1 MVITPHGAGSEA
13 WPALPL
19 AAWQDTYA
27 TLHRWTQ
34 VVGKIRLALSPPV
47 NHWWHT
53 ALYVTARGL
62 TTSPIPHGDR
72 TFEIEFDFVD
82 HQLRVP
88 TSDGASWALP
98 LGPRSVADF
107 YQEVMA
113 TLAALDLPVRI
124 WPVPA
129 EMPGAARLDQDTEH
143 AAYDPEYAHR
153 HWRVL
158 VQTDRVL
165 KIFRGRFIGKV
176 SPVHFFW
183 GGFDMAVTRF
193 SGRRAP
199 VHPSTPGV
207 ADVITH
213 EGYSHEVS
221 SAGFWPGGEGLPEPI
236 YYAYAYP
243 EPAGFGDA
251 PVPAEASYNPT
262 LGEFVLPYAA
272 VRQAPDPDAL
282 LLDFLQATCEAA
294 ADRGGWD
301 RAALERT
308 APGTAPP
315 APQ

>member
-1 MVITPHGAGSEA
+1 MATAHPASDQEA

-34 VVGKIRLALSPPV
+34 VLGKVRLALSPPV
-47 NHWWHT
+47 NHWWHV

-62 TTSPIPHGDR
+62 TTSPIPHGTR
-72 TFEIEFDFVD
+72 TFEMEFDFVD
-82 HQLRVP
+82 HQLRIA

-98 LGPRSVADF
+98 LEPRSVADF
-107 YQEVMA
+107 YREVMA
-113 TLAALDLPVRI
+113 TLAALDLPVRV
-124 WPVPA
+124 WTMPA
-129 EMPGAARLDQDTEH
+129 EIPDAVPLNQDTEH
-143 AAYDPEYAHR
+143 AAYDPDYANR

-165 KIFRGRFIGKV
+165 KAFRGRFIGKV

-199 VHPSTPGV
+199 VHPSIPGV

-221 SAGFWPGGEGLPEPI
+221 SCGFWPGGGSVSEPSF
-236 YYAYAYP
+236 YAYAYP
-243 EPAGFGDA
+243 EPASFRDA
-251 PVPAEASYNPT
+251 PVPAAASYSPE
-262 LGEFVLPYAA
+262 LGEFILPYDA

-282 LLDFLQATCEAA
+282 LLDFLQRTYEAVA
-294 ADRGGWD
+294 NPAGWD
-301 RAALERT
+301 RAALER
-308 APGTAPP
+308 
-315 APQ
+315 